1 MHKAAPKQHTSKKHT
16 MNVRNMISMLASR
29 MVWTTLVSTHT
40 VMAFQNGDTCGVT
53 SRDFMNYDY
62 RSDHLIAGTAGCTFR
77 SDDPS
82 YLDTGCFC
90 APNLDDEKSL
100 GVWQWQCN
108 GVVDFGPNPLPTK
121 TCPSTVPV
129 AKGLGFLSFIT
140 NRNLADEEE
149 DASNTPPQSIVVGIG
164 TESQQQK
171 QVVACDQTIHPT
183 GHPGDEVCP
192 YSDCD
197 AGGDHSAICACLN
210 LAEYGM
216 GDGMQWICMHGTC
229 NCADDDDD
237 DGMMNAPAPQDA
249 TSSLPPSSAPTSV
262 PPESAASSHGN
273 GRYWWL
279 QSSGSI
285 IAALYFMTLV

>member
-1 MHKAAPKQHTSKKHT
+1 MHTSKKHT

-40 VMAFQNGDTCGVT
+40 VLAFQNGDTCGVT

-77 SDDPS
+77 REDDDA
-82 YLDTGCFC
+82 YVDTGCFC
-90 APNLDDEKSL
+90 APNLDDNESL

-108 GVVDFGPNPLPTK
+108 GVVDFGPNPLTTK

-149 DASNTPPQSIVVGIG
+149 DASNTPPQPIVVGIG

-197 AGGDHSAICACLN
+197 AGGDHSAICACVN

-237 DGMMNAPAPQDA
+237 GRNAPAPQDA